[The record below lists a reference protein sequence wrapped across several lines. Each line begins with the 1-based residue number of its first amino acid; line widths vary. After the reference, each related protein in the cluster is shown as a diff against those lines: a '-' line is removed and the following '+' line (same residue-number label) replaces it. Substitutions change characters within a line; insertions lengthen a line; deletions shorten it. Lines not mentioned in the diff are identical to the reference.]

1 MTLFTKP
8 CLGIDRKTALSLLCF
23 HVADLRFYSF
33 LSSAWKLFRNLDRL
47 IL

>member
-1 MTLFTKP
+1 MALFPKT
-8 CLGIDRKTALSLLCF
+8 CLGIDRKTALSHLCF

-33 LSSAWKLFRNLDRL
+33 LSSVWKLFKNLDRL